1 MQNFGVN
8 LSPESPNFWVIF
20 FQNIG
25 FPKADPPE
33 IQ

>member
-1 MQNFGVN
+1 MQIFWVN

-25 FPKADPPE
+25 FPKAHPPE
-33 IQ
+33 TQ